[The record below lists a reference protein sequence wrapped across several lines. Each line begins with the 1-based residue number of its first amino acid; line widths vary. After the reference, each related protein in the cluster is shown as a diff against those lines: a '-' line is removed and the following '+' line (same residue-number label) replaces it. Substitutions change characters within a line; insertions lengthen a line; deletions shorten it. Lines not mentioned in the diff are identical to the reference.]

1 MKWQGWL
8 GIGVM
13 AAAEILLYGGV
24 RVVAT
29 FFTPIM
35 WTGYILLADGLV
47 AAREGKS
54 WLTARRREFGFL
66 AVLSVFS
73 WLLFEI
79 YNFKL
84 VNWVYVGM
92 PEEMWLRDFGFFWSF
107 ATITPAI
114 FETADVLRLWLKD
127 SSTDETD
134 GTDISFFV
142 SPSVESV
149 PSVDRK
155 LTAITLLGL
164 ALIAIPPALPD
175 SIAPYTFGFV
185 WLGFIFLLEPI
196 NLRIGAPSLWRG
208 WLKGNRS
215 AVGLW
220 LAAGMICGLLWEAWN
235 YQTLRFGGA
244 GWLYTMPDLIH
255 NLVFGWHYG
264 KMPLAGLLGFPP
276 FALECFAIYYFL
288 RWALGIDRFAAQS
301 PEERGALYNRARRS
315 S

>member
-1 MKWQGWL
+1 MKRHGWL
-8 GIGVM
+8 GLGLMI
-13 AAAEILLYGGV
+13 AAEILLYTGV

-35 WTGYILLADGLV
+35 WTGYILFADGIV
-47 AAREGKS
+47 AARGGRS

-92 PEEMWLRDFGFFWSF
+92 PEEMWLRDIGFFWSF

-114 FETADVLRLWLKD
+114 FETADLLAALWPRRF
-127 SSTDETD
+127 SSTDATD

-149 PSVDRK
+149 PSVDGK
-155 LTAITLLGL
+155 LTAVILLGL

-175 SIAPYTFGFV
+175 SFAPYTFGFV
-185 WLGFIFLLEPI
+185 WIGFIFLLEPI
-196 NLRIGAPSLWRG
+196 NFRIGAPSLWRE
-208 WLKGNRS
+208 WLNGNNS

-220 LAAGMICGLLWEAWN
+220 LAAGMITGFLWEAWN
-235 YQTLRFGGA
+235 YQTLRLGGA

-255 NLVFGWHYG
+255 NLIFGLHYG

-276 FALECFAIYYFL
+276 FAMECFAIYYFL
-288 RWALGIDRFAAQS
+288 RQVLRLDQWS
-301 PEERGALYNRARRS
+301 Y
-315 S
+315 